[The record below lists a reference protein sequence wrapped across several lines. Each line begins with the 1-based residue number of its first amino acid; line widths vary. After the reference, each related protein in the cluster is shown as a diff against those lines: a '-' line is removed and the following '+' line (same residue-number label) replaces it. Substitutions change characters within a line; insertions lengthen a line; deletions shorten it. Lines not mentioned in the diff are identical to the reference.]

1 MATKKKAA
9 KSKAK
14 AKPKTKPKAKP
25 KAKPKKKKILSFN
38 TKKGAGPPNP
48 PLDDGL

>member
-9 KSKAK
+9 KAK

-25 KAKPKKKKILSFN
+25 KAKPKKKKMMSVK
-38 TKKGAGPPNP
+38 TRRGAGPPNP
-48 PLDDGL
+48 V

>member
-14 AKPKTKPKAKP
+14 AKPKTKPTAKP
-25 KAKPKKKKILSFN
+25 KAKPKKRKMLSIK
-38 TKKGAGPPNP
+38 TRRGAGPPNP